1 MLAMTAVRTVET
13 VAGLVPVALATEA
26 SLLPPAETWLER
38 LGVAAVLVV
47 AGYFLL
53 RWFMA
58 QSERKD
64 DLLLKVTQEHAALV
78 GKLTAE
84 HMASQRE
91 GNLMVLREI
100 QAGHEVK
107 RQVATA
113 LDRLTAV
120 IETRG
125 HQ

>member
-1 MLAMTAVRTVET
+1 MTTARTVEY

-26 SLLPPAETWLER
+26 SLLPPAETWAER

-64 DLLLKVTQEHAALV
+64 DLILKITQEHAALV
-78 GKLTAE
+78 ARLSAE
-84 HMASQRE
+84 HAASQRE
-91 GNLMVLREI
+91 GNAMVLREI

-107 RQVATA
+107 RQMAGA

-120 IETRG
+120 IEARER
-125 HQ
+125 